1 MVNIYSWL
9 SDHFLFWDT
18 YHAHYKKL
26 EKKTNYL
33 YLLFLFNVTLPNI
46 YTNFLKTTLIP
57 IVMKKINLLFV
68 LFAFVAF
75 ISFSACQAKTE
86 KTEST
91 EEVMPEDEQPV
102 IDQDT
107 VQDMTISEDTIM

>member
-1 MVNIYSWL
+1 
-9 SDHFLFWDT
+9 
-18 YHAHYKKL
+18 
-26 EKKTNYL
+26 
-33 YLLFLFNVTLPNI
+33 
-46 YTNFLKTTLIP
+46 
-57 IVMKKINLLFV
+57 MKKINLLFV